1 MIGYINKITKSER
14 RTIDMAVSGVDEK
27 GYIIEDYDKVIKKI
41 VVKNREH
48 LDALIRYVQDSAQG
62 DAHGDSAL

>member
-27 GYIIEDYDKVIKKI
+27 GYIIEDYDKVIK
-41 VVKNREH
+41 R
-48 LDALIRYVQDSAQG
+48 S
-62 DAHGDSAL
+62 S